1 MTAPQ
6 TAAQTPAQTP
16 DEIRAEIERTRLE
29 MQRDADR
36 LTEKVSPTKVVER
49 RVQGVRGA
57 FGGAKDKVLGTAS
70 TAASTSGSAAES
82 VKDAATA
89 APHLAKQQ
97 TAGSPLLAGAVAFG
111 VGYLFSALWP
121 STQKEQQLAA
131 HVQEPVKETLTA
143 AASEMKDELA
153 PKATEAVQSVKES
166 ATSAAGEVK
175 DTAASAAGEVKDAA
189 TPSSEPDPYPPTT
202 PLATP
207 PLGTVPPLR

>member
-6 TAAQTPAQTP
+6 TAAQSP

-36 LTEKVSPTKVVER
+36 LTEKVSPSKVVER

-57 FGGAKDKVLGTAS
+57 LGGAKDKVLGTAS
-70 TAASTSGSAAES
+70 SAASTGGSAAES

-121 STQKEQQLAA
+121 ATQKEQQLAA
-131 HVQEPVKETLTA
+131 HVQDVKEPVKETLTA

-189 TPSSEPDPYPPTT
+189 TPTSEADPYPATT
-202 PLATP
+202 PLETP
-207 PLGTVPPLR
+207 PLGTVPPIR